1 MRQQM
6 LLGLLL
12 AVIASSTGLAQGL
25 SGFSGTPKEQA
36 ACQRDVARFCKRYSP
51 DELLVLNCLRRERA
65 RISDACRQV
74 LESHGQ

>member
-12 AVIASSTGLAQGL
+12 AVITSSAALAQGL
-25 SGFSGTPKEQA
+25 SGFSGTPQEQA
-36 ACQRDVARFCKRYSP
+36 ACQRDVVRFCKRYSP

-65 RISDACRQV
+65 RIGDACRHV